1 MNAGLLKDIASEI
14 ATLCLFVINLSL
26 QTGIQS
32 LNWKLAH
39 VTPLYKKEE
48 VEGERYFYF
57 ADVVQQCPFCFIQLI
72 LKFVP
77 DEVDGLPD
85 ELVIPTSLAAKK
97 NSKF

>member
-1 MNAGLLKDIASEI
+1 MWFNSVHK
-14 ATLCLFVINLSL
+14 
-26 QTGIQS
+26 
-32 LNWKLAH
+32 
-39 VTPLYKKEE
+39 
-48 VEGERYFYF
+48 
-57 ADVVQQCPFCFIQLI
+57 ADFIQLI